1 MASLTGSSIASSYN
15 QLLSLPSGGLNST
28 TLVSITDG
36 DTSTAVGFQVSTN
49 ALSMTGTNQLQFGDT
64 GTYIYQSADGVLD
77 LVSDTTIEI
86 NATTIDMNGALDLSG
101 NGTIGGTLTVNG
113 DLADIAGAHPTLKL
127 TDIAP
132 DDNYGTIGYSDGVLS
147 FTTNGGDDSGASDT
161 MVFYNH
167 GSTQRMKIKSNGNVQ
182 IGAHASGTP
191 LASNLFLVGTGATT
205 EGIVIGR
212 AGDSQNALDQYAQV
226 NMYGGTTN
234 LISRGGTSSEGT
246 IALVTTSDGSTYNT
260 RLFVNSNGNIDYNS
274 TGGSATTHS
283 IKTYSDT
290 TGHTSVL
297 NFDKSHNDT
306 VGTLTAT
313 TDGSYLGMIQFRGI
327 DSGGNIDNG
336 AYIAGV
342 QDGSASSR
350 VPSKLIFSCYDGSN
364 EQIPFII
371 DANSK
376 TSLSNNDSGG
386 TGGSDSTT
394 GNTLFGMYSGLNI
407 ASGGVDNSFY
417 GHASGAGNTTG
428 DFNTAIGNISGFRNQ
443 TGVNNT
449 YVGYG
454 SGMGASG
461 NSHSDNTAL
470 GFKSLNA
477 ITTGEDNVAVG
488 SEALKAETIGD
499 KSTAIGYQA
508 LLVQNTVDGEVS
520 NTAVGYSAGKAITT
534 GIKNVIIGSNA
545 AIVAQDVDETVII
558 GQAACGDGNLT
569 ATGTV
574 VIGRLAGYALVG
586 GAGNTLIGYKSGD
599 ILTTGDNNTIIG
611 FEADPSANSG
621 TGQIAIGKGVTCAGD
636 NIATLGIGSN
646 TASLGLDGSDTSWAA
661 ASSDERLKENIKTS
675 SAGLDV
681 INDLRPVTYNWKKS
695 KDVSKDMPQ
704 YKDSNEP
711 VLGNKYGEILHGFIA
726 QEVKEVIDNHN
737 SLKEG
742 FKMWKLKDDGTQT
755 VADGNLIPIL
765 VKAVQELS
773 AKVTELEN
781 K

>member
-77 LVSDTTIEI
+77 LVSDTTIEL

-574 VIGRLAGYALVG
+574 AIGRLAGYALIG

>member
-574 VIGRLAGYALVG
+574 AIGRLAGYALVG